1 MLEDHL
7 LSPGESVKIAI
18 QCLCVLSHIDHD
30 LVEASTGHILAN
42 FLTVL
47 QSPHGES
54 LAIPGREFL
63 SLALS
68 FHTKTRTLP
77 VHISRLINSC
87 TPPPQLSS
95 PSIRTYY
102 DGLVASPALAF
113 DHLNKLSMAV
123 RTFITPGQTFE
134 IARRVLD
141 MLQEIWKRFYD
152 VEKAA
157 AADRGQGPRKKR
169 RTSQSF
175 VNVRKEDADADADAI
190 TFMLAARIVG
200 TVLTSLPLHTITEV
214 EQARV
219 KSMVAE
225 SLSGFVREAI
235 LAGIDA
241 VASDRSDRRRDVWA
255 TQVVAAAALRLRYTM
270 KSSGHALDG
279 LDDQIDFDKLATTIP
294 QVDDCLPEYSIEI
307 VSLIAL
313 GSHLAYSRNY
323 SFVIYHTTDLIVTS
337 SSDKSY
343 LTQL

>member
-1 MLEDHL
+1 M
-7 LSPGESVKIAI
+7 KIAI
-18 QCLCVLSHIDHD
+18 QCLCVLSRIDHD
-30 LVEASTGHILAN
+30 LVEASTGHILAK

-47 QSPHGES
+47 QSPRGES
-54 LAIPGREFL
+54 SATPTREFL

-77 VHISRLINSC
+77 AHISRLIHSC
-87 TPPPQLSS
+87 TPPPQRFP
-95 PSIRTYY
+95 PSIRTFY
-102 DGLVASPALAF
+102 DGLVASPVLSV

-141 MLQEIWKRFYD
+141 MLQEIWKRFRD

-175 VNVRKEDADADADAI
+175 VNAGKEDADADAV

-200 TVLTSLPLHTITEV
+200 TVLTSLPLHTITEA

-219 KSMVAE
+219 KFAVAE
-225 SLSGFVREAI
+225 SLTGFVRGAI
-235 LAGIDA
+235 LAGTDA
-241 VASDRSDRRRDVWA
+241 VTTGRSDRGRDVWA
-255 TQVVAAAALRLRYTM
+255 TQVVAAAALRLRYM
-270 KSSGHALDG
+270 LQSSGHALDSHFDQNDFNK
-279 LDDQIDFDKLATTIP
+279 LDAAIL

-307 VSLIAL
+307 VSLNAM
-313 GSHLAYSRNY
+313 GSHLAYSWNK
-323 SFVIYHTTDLIVTS
+323 SFVIYRTMDLIVTS
-337 SSDKSY
+337 SSNKSY
-343 LTQL
+343 LKPL